1 MRLSVRPWVRIK
13 YSPPDFHGPS
23 LMHQTLQDVKCST
36 SQCDPISRQTDS
48 RVICMVSPLTL
59 LPTEK
64 EAVKKKRELF
74 LEYALVSP
82 GSFMLPYNIH
92 VMVREY

>member
-23 LMHQTLQDVKCST
+23 RMHQTLQDVKCST

-48 RVICMVSPLTL
+48 RVICVVSPFRR
-59 LPTEK
+59 TEK

-74 LEYALVSP
+74 LEYALASP

-92 VMVREY
+92 VMVREF